1 MPIKSFRHALMA
13 AGQYDGD
20 ATSSAVKYCQ
30 DLLHYRVL
38 ASASLEAP
46 RGQPRGQ
53 YRSEDS

>member
-30 DLLHYRVL
+30 DLSHSRVL
-38 ASASLEAP
+38 ASASLETP
-46 RGQPRGQ
+46 RGRARAQ
-53 YRSEDS
+53 